1 MSAMKWLVLL
11 ALAFAAVPAAA
22 QVEEKKIS
30 FTVGGGYTFAL
41 SNVRDHLGDGFN
53 VAVGVTFNVNPN
65 FSLQIEYGYI
75 GLGKRQ
81 IDIPVAP
88 TPGGTA
94 VNQPFFGAM
103 DMQFANVS
111 AILRPKPGGRASPY
125 IIAGVGYYFRSVEVT
140 TSATGYFL
148 GHCRPSWNMCY
159 TPQWLPVDQIA
170 GSHGTSDTGAD
181 IGGGVSVRL
190 SAAASVYV
198 EARYHYVLG
207 LVASGSTGVAARGQF
222 LPFTVGIRF

>member
-1 MSAMKWLVLL
+1 MSAMKWLVFL
-11 ALAFAAVPAAA
+11 ALAVAAVPAAA

-30 FTVGGGYTFAL
+30 FNVGGGYTFAL
-41 SNVRDHLGDGFN
+41 SDVRDHLGDGFN
-53 VAVGVTFNVNPN
+53 VAVGVIFKVSPT
-65 FSLQIEYGYI
+65 FSLQIEYGHI
-75 GLGKRQ
+75 GLGKKQ

-88 TPGGTA
+88 TPGGST

-103 DMQFANVS
+103 DMQFVNAN

-140 TSATGYFL
+140 TPATGYIL

-159 TPQWLPVDQIA
+159 QPQWLPVDQIV
-170 GSHGTSDTGAD
+170 GSHGTSDAGAD

-190 SAAASVYV
+190 GATASIYF

-207 LVASGSTGVAARGQF
+207 LVASGSSAQAASGQF